1 MADSKIRVLIID
13 DSAIARN
20 TLTRILETDS
30 KIEVVGTAPDALIG
44 LKKIRQLQPDVLTL
58 DVEMPRMDGL
68 SFLERLMS
76 SQPMPV
82 VMVSAHTGE
91 GSEAALKALE
101 LGAVEIVEKP
111 RIEVNK
117 RLQEIALEITEKV
130 KAAAIARLK
139 NPQQRFQ
146 ELVVPHK
153 ASRSLVPEVLWTNSP
168 QIIAI
173 GASTGGTEVIREIL
187 SDLPAEMPGI
197 HITQHMPKAFT
208 SSFAKSLDRSAK
220 IAVKEGE
227 HRERLRPGLAL
238 LAPGE
243 IHMRLQKDKVGFYVS
258 LDDDPP
264 INRHRPSIDALFGSV
279 ASAVGENSI
288 GVLLTGMGGDGA
300 LGMQAMHRKGAWTIA
315 QEESTCVVYGMPR
328 VAVEL
333 NAVNEVLKP
342 EQIVDRLASVCLQR

>member
-1 MADSKIRVLIID
+1 VADSKIRVLIID

-153 ASRSLVPEVLWTNSP
+153 ASRSLVPEVL
-168 QIIAI
+168 
-173 GASTGGTEVIREIL
+173 
-187 SDLPAEMPGI
+187 
-197 HITQHMPKAFT
+197 
-208 SSFAKSLDRSAK
+208 
-220 IAVKEGE
+220 
-227 HRERLRPGLAL
+227 
-238 LAPGE
+238 
-243 IHMRLQKDKVGFYVS
+243 
-258 LDDDPP
+258 
-264 INRHRPSIDALFGSV
+264 
-279 ASAVGENSI
+279 
-288 GVLLTGMGGDGA
+288 
-300 LGMQAMHRKGAWTIA
+300 
-315 QEESTCVVYGMPR
+315 
-328 VAVEL
+328 
-333 NAVNEVLKP
+333 
-342 EQIVDRLASVCLQR
+342 